1 MKGLNPKKLRVELGK
16 RGITQRELAKR
27 MGISEV
33 TVSRYFS
40 GERLPK
46 GHLLDLLAAELRT
59 TPEYLADLD
68 IMETPSEAFNKART
82 AIMTDCK
89 NWSKN
94 QRLELVNYLLDDMG

>member
-1 MKGLNPKKLRVELGK
+1 MKGLNPKKLRTELGK

-27 MGISEV
+27 MGISEI

-40 GERLPK
+40 GDRFPN

-68 IMETPSEAFNKART
+68 ILETPSEAFNKART
-82 AIMTDCK
+82 AIMTESHK
-89 NWSKN
+89 WSKK
-94 QRLELVNYLLDDMG
+94 QRMELVNYLLEGME

>member
-1 MKGLNPKKLRVELGK
+1 MEGLNPKKLRVELAK

-27 MGISEV
+27 MGISET

-40 GERLPK
+40 GERFPK
-46 GHLLDLLAAELRT
+46 GHLLYLLANELRT
-59 TPEYLADLD
+59 TPEYLADID
-68 IMETPSEAFNKART
+68 FMDTPSEAFNKART

-94 QRLELVNYLLDDMG
+94 QKRELVNYLLDDMG